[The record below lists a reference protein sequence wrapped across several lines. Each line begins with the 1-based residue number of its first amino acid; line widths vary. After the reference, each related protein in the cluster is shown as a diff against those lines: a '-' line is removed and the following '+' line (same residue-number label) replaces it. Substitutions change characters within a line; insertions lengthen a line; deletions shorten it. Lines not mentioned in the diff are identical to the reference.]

1 MDERLPIGIE
11 GTPITAGRP
20 LSKIGIIILAFIIVS
35 ACVFIY
41 YYSPKLYEPESEK
54 QKITAT
60 FNDVYLNQTADSD
73 EDGRYDYL
81 NISVGVNVS
90 ESGEYKVD
98 GLLYI
103 NNNTMYA
110 FSTVHLSIGNNQAIT
125 LSFNGLD
132 IYLCRSNGSYQLRDL
147 TLRIIKGNTSFRMD
161 YREYAYNTSFYNY
174 TDFQRSVHIEEKG
187 KIVGSSSD
195 LPDLNNPNDPYIYT
209 IAARAFD
216 VKETAAMVT
225 VRVDYDISKVGPRD
239 SWIDLYIYCD
249 EENESSESKTG
260 NDGYTYKIITLN
272 SERITEIGYG
282 KWVGLI
288 HHCNDPGV
296 ISTTGNTASYTL
308 TIDVVYE

>member
-73 EDGRYDYL
+73 EDGCYDYL

-161 YREYAYNTSFYNY
+161 YRGYAYNTSFYNY

-216 VKETAAMVT
+216 VKETAAVVT
-225 VRVDYDISKVGPRD
+225 IQVNYNITGVRD
-239 SWIDLYIYCD
+239 SWVDLYIYYA

-260 NDGYTYKIITLN
+260 IDENPKIITLD
-272 SERITEIGYG
+272 SEQIAMIGYG

-288 HHCNDPGV
+288 HHYSD
-296 ISTTGNTASYTL
+296 ITTLNTASYTL